1 VHRLLE
7 FVVSHGYS
15 LVFFWVLAEQ
25 AALPLPSIPL
35 LMAAGALARMGKL
48 TLAGILACGLLA
60 CLLADCAW
68 FWLGKRRGA
77 KILRFICRISLE
89 PDSCV
94 RKTENLFV
102 RFGLRSLL
110 VAKFIP
116 GLNAVA
122 APMAGASG
130 ASMARFMAFDSL
142 GALFWIGAYVC
153 IGYVFTDQLEIAAS
167 YALQLGSWLIYF
179 IVGSL
184 AAWIA
189 WKFIQRRRM
198 LHKLNVARITAWELR
213 ARLTAGEEIVILDL
227 RSALDQT
234 ESIPGAIRFGFEEL
248 AERSTEIPHDREVV
262 VLCT

>member
-7 FVVSHGYS
+7 FIVRHGYS

-35 LMAAGALARMGKL
+35 LMASGALARAGKL
-48 TLAGILACGLLA
+48 SLAGVLACGLLA

-68 FWLGKRRGA
+68 FQLGKRRGA
-77 KILRFICRISLE
+77 KILRFICRISIE

-153 IGYVFTDQLEIAAS
+153 AGYVFSDQLEIAAS
-167 YALQLGSWLIYF
+167 YALQFGSALIYF
-179 IVGSL
+179 IVGLL
-184 AAWIA
+184 AGWIG
-189 WKFIQRRRM
+189 WKFIQRQRTLR
-198 LHKLNVARITAWELR
+198 KLNVARITAWELR
-213 ARLTAGEEIVILDL
+213 ARLGAGEDVVVVDL
-227 RSALDQT
+227 RSQLDQT
-234 ESIPGAIRFGFEEL
+234 ESIPGARRFTFEEL
-248 AERSTEIPHDREVV
+248 AERNAEIPRDRDVV